1 MKKLLAFVIF
11 ACGVVF
17 GEQIRIFIAQDDN
30 IEIRYKFIPP
40 NVKMRMYIAF
50 EMYHNGKLVFKDEA
64 NAYSEA
70 KGEDIAENGESYRV
84 YVFENDGEC
93 KINLREQQWY
103 LKSEW
108 KNQSKQPITR
118 MQIKIENKQDKACD
132 SLKNIALENKIF
144 YKIKGK

>member
-1 MKKLLAFVIF
+1 MKRLLVFVFLLCSVAFGGQIYIF
-11 ACGVVF
+11 T
-17 GEQIRIFIAQDDN
+17 EQSGN

-70 KGEDIAENGESYRV
+70 KEEDIAENGESYRV
-84 YVFENDGEC
+84 YVFENEGEC

-108 KNQSKQPITR
+108 KNQSKQPKTR
-118 MQIKIENKQDKACD
+118 MQIKIENKQDKACE
-132 SLKNIALENKIF
+132 SLKGIALENKIF